1 MLRYLYRRAQVKGLF
16 GGSRPW
22 TALWA
27 VLLGVRLL
35 RRVFRDKP
43 DIVFSE
49 ELADGETLVIST
61 KDREPRVFQVTP
73 SGS

>member
-1 MLRYLYRRAQVKGLF
+1 MPGYLYRRAQMRGLF

-22 TALWA
+22 TIVWT
-27 VLLGVRLL
+27 VLLGARLL

-61 KDREPRVFQVTP
+61 KDREARVFQVAP